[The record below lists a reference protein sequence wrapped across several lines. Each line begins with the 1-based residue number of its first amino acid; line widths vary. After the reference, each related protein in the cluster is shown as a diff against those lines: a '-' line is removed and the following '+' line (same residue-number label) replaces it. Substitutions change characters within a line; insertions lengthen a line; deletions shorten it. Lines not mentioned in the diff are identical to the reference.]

1 MCTIALSPI
10 CPLLAPASALYFLF
24 CIPLWRRNCIFIYRP
39 TFDAGGA
46 LWPFLSDV
54 CLTSMMFAQVFLTV
68 IMSLKKAVGPAVL
81 AALPIVFVFAYRRV
95 SRKRFLKAYMDAAL
109 FQASLLDCWD
119 SSFPLSAE
127 KREEYR
133 KFLVDSHKAAYV
145 PICMAVGETTCL
157 TKEPAEVIPYE
168 DEDDEATL
176 EGMGNIAESP
186 PSNIL

>member
-1 MCTIALSPI
+1 MIEL
-10 CPLLAPASALYFLF
+10 PLLSAL
-24 CIPLWRRNCIFIYRP
+24 
-39 TFDAGGA
+39 
-46 LWPFLSDV
+46 
-54 CLTSMMFAQVFLTV
+54 
-68 IMSLKKAVGPAVL
+68 
-81 AALPIVFVFAYRRV
+81 
-95 SRKRFLKAYMDAAL
+95 
-109 FQASLLDCWD
+109 D